1 MSRIAEVIESIAE
14 ADAVAD
20 ELRRAREHDPDDA
33 TLSINRDAVLRRR
46 ADLEAELGVL
56 LDTEQFDLLR
66 YRVEQFDGSDAPV
79 LGVAR
84 SIVLFQTLL
93 TAVYD
98 AVRGG
103 PKRRYEPSAENI
115 RLSALQFA
123 RPPSAGSAVHF
134 LIANDRLLALESD
147 LDVALELMFEL
158 FDARARTIIR
168 DVAARAG
175 VASVAAAHAWA
186 GNAVQH
192 GLTTTITWRKNKSD
206 RRSVAL
212 SHSEALLYRTAIEAV
227 ADRSSEVMSIECE
240 IVSLDEAAR
249 SFRLRLTDKSII
261 AGQIADGFP
270 FGGRWAL
277 RHWYMAELLRA
288 TRLHYASGEETVRW
302 SLRGLTA
309 AD

>member
-1 MSRIAEVIESIAE
+1 MSRIAEVIESMAE

-20 ELRRAREHDPDDA
+20 ELRRARERDPDDGA
-33 TLSINRDAVLRRR
+33 LAINRDAVLRRR
-46 ADLEAELGVL
+46 ADLEAELGL
-56 LDTEQFDLLR
+56 LLHAEQLDLLR
-66 YRVEQFDGSDAPV
+66 YRVEQVDGSDAPV

-93 TAVYD
+93 TTVFD
-98 AVRGG
+98 AVRAG
-103 PKRRYEPSAENI
+103 PRRRSEPSSENI
-115 RLSALQFA
+115 RLSSLNFA
-123 RPPSAGSAVHF
+123 RPPSAGSAIHF

-158 FDARARTIIR
+158 LDARAKTIIR

-192 GLTTTITWRKNKSD
+192 GLTTTISWRKKKSD
-206 RRSVAL
+206 RRSVTF

-227 ADRSSEVMSIECE
+227 TDDSSEVVSIDCE
-240 IVSLDEAAR
+240 IISLDEAAR
-249 SFRLRLTDKSII
+249 SFRLRLSDKSII
-261 AGQIADGFP
+261 TGQIADGFP
-270 FGGRWAL
+270 LSGRWGL
-277 RHWYMAELLRA
+277 RHWYRAELLRA
-288 TRLHYASGEETVRW
+288 TRLHYATGEESVRW